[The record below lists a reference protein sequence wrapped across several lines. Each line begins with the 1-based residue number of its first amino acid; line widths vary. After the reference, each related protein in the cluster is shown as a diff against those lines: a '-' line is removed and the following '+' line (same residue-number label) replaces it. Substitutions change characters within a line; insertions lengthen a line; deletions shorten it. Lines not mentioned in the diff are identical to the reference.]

1 LVIIAIFSHL
11 KNPAVYWHALQH
23 GPFKTKKITKSSEF
37 IDSYHCN
44 NPSKNT
50 LKGFFFYP
58 KIEKL
63 QTGFLQSSLLEGV
76 EYFLNPGRLQH
87 IHLYFFI
94 QNLVL

>member
-1 LVIIAIFSHL
+1 MVIIAIFSHL

-44 NPSKNT
+44 NPSKST

-63 QTGFLQSSLLEGV
+63 QT
-76 EYFLNPGRLQH
+76 
-87 IHLYFFI
+87 
-94 QNLVL
+94 